1 MRKNL
6 FFIGLLTTTLFFASC
21 GSNES
26 ITDTGDNGNGS
37 TTDVVN
43 INKNT
48 ITTGQPKEITRLEF
62 PKVKGGDDN
71 VILTYST
78 PTYGMTYA
86 VEWSHKLRSQRWSCF
101 EIYKSNNVKNWSR
114 SNWRQTSWGGDP
126 FQKDP
131 SVPLSE
137 QPNVTGEF
145 SGSYYKGI
153 GSFYERGHICAS
165 EDRVYSKDANE
176 QTFYMTN
183 MQPQVGNLNEKI
195 WSDMEAKVRDWAS
208 NADTIYVCKG
218 GTIDGDDK
226 IIDQTKSGFIVPR
239 YFFMAVLAK
248 NSDPTNGGYKAMGFW
263 IEHLDVDQRSKGIR
277 SFVVNIDDLEQK
289 TGIDFFC
296 NLPDYIENQ
305 IESLSVDKVKIAWGF

>member
-1 MRKNL
+1 MRKNHFL
-6 FFIGLLTTTLFFASC
+6 IGLLATTLFFVSC

-26 ITDTGDNGNGS
+26 ITDTGDNGGGNTS
-37 TTDVVN
+37 DINN

-48 ITTGQPKEITRLEF
+48 ISTGQPKEIARLEF
-62 PKVKGGDDN
+62 PKLKGGTSD
-71 VILTYST
+71 VIVHST
-78 PTYGMTYA
+78 SAYGMTYA
-86 VEWSHKLRSQRWSCF
+86 LEWDHTLRSQRWSCF

-114 SNWRQTSWGGDP
+114 SGWRQTSWGGDP

-131 SVPLSE
+131 LVPKDE
-137 QPNVTGEF
+137 QPNVTEF

-195 WSDMEAKVRDWAS
+195 WRIMEETVRGWALKT
-208 NADTIYVCKG
+208 DTLYVCKG
-218 GTIDGDDK
+218 GTIDSDDK
-226 IIDQTKSGFIVPR
+226 IVDQTKSGFIVPR

-263 IEHLDVDQRSKGIR
+263 IEHLDVDQRSKGVT

-296 NLPDYIENQ
+296 NLPDDV
-305 IESLSVDKVKIAWGF
+305 ESKVEGLSVDKVKIAWGL

>member
-1 MRKNL
+1 MRKIH
-6 FFIGLLTTTLFFASC
+6 FFIGLFATTLFLVSC

-26 ITDTGDNGNGS
+26 ITDDGNGNGNGGGS
-37 TTDVVN
+37 TSDVTNV
-43 INKNT
+43 NKNT
-48 ITTGQPKEITRLEF
+48 ISTGQPKEMARLEF
-62 PKVKGGDDN
+62 PKAKGGTSD
-71 VILTYST
+71 VIVHST
-78 PTYGMTYA
+78 SAYGMTYA
-86 VEWSHKLRSQRWSCF
+86 LEWDHTLRSQRWSCF
-101 EIYKSNNVKNWSR
+101 EIYKSNSVKNWSR

-131 SVPLSE
+131 LVPKNE

-145 SGSYYKGI
+145 SGSYYLGN

-165 EDRVYSKDANE
+165 EDRVYSQDANE

-195 WSDMEAKVRDWAS
+195 WSDMEGKVRGWAS
-208 NADTIYVCKG
+208 SADTLYVCKG
-218 GTIDGDDK
+218 GTIDSNDK

-248 NSDPTNGGYKAMGFW
+248 NSLGYKAMGFW
-263 IEHLDVDQRSKGIR
+263 IEHLDVDQRSKGIA

-296 NLPDYIENQ
+296 NLPDDV
-305 IESLSVDKVKIAWGF
+305 ESKVEGLSVDKVKIAWGL

>member
-1 MRKNL
+1 MRKIH
-6 FFIGLLTTTLFFASC
+6 FFIGLFATTLFFVSC

-26 ITDTGDNGNGS
+26 ITDDGNGS
-37 TTDVVN
+37 STDITNV
-43 INKNT
+43 NKNT
-48 ITTGQPKEITRLEF
+48 ISSSQPKEIARLEI
-62 PKVKGGDDN
+62 PKVKGGTSE
-71 VILTYST
+71 VIVHST
-78 PTYGMTYA
+78 PAYGMTYA
-86 VEWSHKLRSQRWSCF
+86 SEWDHTLRAQRWSCF

-114 SNWRQTSWGGDP
+114 SGWKQTQWGGDP

-131 SVPLSE
+131 AVPLSE

-145 SGSYYKGI
+145 SGSYYKGV

-208 NADTIYVCKG
+208 SADTLYVCKG

-226 IIDQTKSGFIVPR
+226 IVDQTKSGFIVPR

-248 NSDPTNGGYKAMGFW
+248 NSDQANGGYKAMGFW
-263 IEHLDVDQRSKGIR
+263 IEHLDVDQRSKGIA

-296 NLPDYIENQ
+296 NLPDDIENK
-305 IESLSVDKVKIAWGF
+305 IESLSVDKVKLAWGL

>member
-1 MRKNL
+1 MRKNHFL
-6 FFIGLLTTTLFFASC
+6 IGLLATTLFFVSC

-101 EIYKSNNVKNWSR
+101 EIYKSNNKSGQGVTRKN
-114 SNWRQTSWGGDP
+114 NFLQDP
-126 FQKDP
+126 RVNGEDAP
-131 SVPLSE
+131 AYS
-137 QPNVTGEF
+137 EF
-145 SGSYYKGI
+145 SKSYYPGTND
-153 GSFYERGHICAS
+153 FYEKGHICGSA
-165 EDRVYSKDANE
+165 DRFYDQTAND

-183 MQPQVGNLNEKI
+183 MQPQVANFNEKI
-195 WSDMEAKVRDWAS
+195 WSDMEIKVRGWAS
-208 NADTIYVCKG
+208 SADTLYVCKG
-218 GTIDGDDK
+218 GTIDSNDK
-226 IIDQTKSGFIVPR
+226 IVDHTKSGFIVPR

-248 NSDPTNGGYKAMGFW
+248 NSLGYKAMGFW
-263 IEHLDVDQRSKGIR
+263 IEHLDVDQRSKGVT

-296 NLPDYIENQ
+296 NLPDNV
-305 IESLSVDKVKIAWGF
+305 ESKVEGLSVDKVKIAWGL